1 MADVVYASTRTEFGK
16 GASRRLRAA
25 GRTPAVVYG
34 FGEAP
39 AHIHFDA
46 HDIFLEVRG
55 NANALI
61 KIDLDGKEQLALV
74 KDIQRNPLSRIIE
87 HIDLLRVKAD
97 QKVEVEVP
105 VVVEGEPLGAAI
117 ATVDLLNVLLMAP
130 ATAIPEA
137 ITINVEGAEDGTII
151 RLADVEFPANVEA
164 MEDPETTVVTIAV
177 PTVEELPAAEE
188 ATEEAA
194 EEPAAAE
201 EEAAE

>member
-34 FGEAP
+34 FGETP

-61 KIDLDGKEQLALV
+61 KIELDGKEQLALV

-105 VVVEGEPLGAAI
+105 IVVEGEPLGAAI

-130 ATAIPEA
+130 ATAIPES
-137 ITINVEGAEDGTII
+137 ITINVEGAEDGTVI

-164 MEDPETTVVTIAV
+164 MEDPDTTVVTIAV
-177 PTVEELPAAEE
+177 PAMEELPAAEE

-194 EEPAAAE
+194 EEPAAE

>member
-105 VVVEGEPLGAAI
+105 IVVEGEPLGAAI

-137 ITINVEGAEDGTII
+137 ITINVEGAEDGTVI

-164 MEDPETTVVTIAV
+164 MEDPDTTVVTIAV
-177 PTVEELPAAEE
+177 PAMEELPAAEE

-194 EEPAAAE
+194 EEPAAE

>member
-1 MADVVYASTRTEFGK
+1 MADVVCASTRTEFGK

-61 KIDLDGKEQLALV
+61 KIELDGKEQLALV

-105 VVVEGEPLGAAI
+105 VVVEGEPFGAAI

-137 ITINVEGAEDGTII
+137 ITINVEGAEDGTVI

-164 MEDPETTVVTIAV
+164 MEDPDTTVVTIAV
-177 PTVEELPAAEE
+177 PAAEELPAAEE

-194 EEPAAAE
+194 EEPAA

>member
-61 KIDLDGKEQLALV
+61 KIELDGKEQLALV

-105 VVVEGEPLGAAI
+105 VVVEGEPFGAAI

-137 ITINVEGAEDGTII
+137 ITINVEGAEDGTVI

-177 PTVEELPAAEE
+177 PAAEELPAAEE

-194 EEPAAAE
+194 EEPAA

>member
-1 MADVVYASTRTEFGK
+1 M
-16 GASRRLRAA
+16 
-25 GRTPAVVYG
+25 
-34 FGEAP
+34 
-39 AHIHFDA
+39 
-46 HDIFLEVRG
+46 
-55 NANALI
+55 
-61 KIDLDGKEQLALV
+61 
-74 KDIQRNPLSRIIE
+74 
-87 HIDLLRVKAD
+87 
-97 QKVEVEVP
+97 EVP

-137 ITINVEGAEDGTII
+137 ITISVEGAEDGTII

-164 MEDPETTVVTIAV
+164 MEDPDTTVVTIAI